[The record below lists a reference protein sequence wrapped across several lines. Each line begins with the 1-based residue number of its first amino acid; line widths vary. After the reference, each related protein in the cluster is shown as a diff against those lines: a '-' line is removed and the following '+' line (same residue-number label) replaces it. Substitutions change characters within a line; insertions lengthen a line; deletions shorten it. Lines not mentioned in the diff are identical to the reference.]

1 MGKRILQRR
10 RGKGGIQFRVP
21 SKDKVAPVRY
31 PNIVGNAEQKLV
43 VRAIVDERG
52 RSAPLAQVVY
62 GNESVAYIPAVSGL
76 AVGREIGLGAAAS
89 PAIGNILPLDSIP
102 EGTKISNIELRP
114 GDGGKLVR
122 ASGGSAILFSKGQGK
137 AVVRLPSGKSILLD
151 TRCRASIGEIAG
163 GGRLEKPFLR
173 AGPRHHAMRAA
184 GRPYPRMRGIAMAV
198 VYHPF
203 GGGRHQHP
211 GKSTSTSRNAPPGRK
226 VGLIAPRKTGRG
238 GTSRKRLARAKVE
251 VENR

>member
-10 RGKGGIQFRVP
+10 RGKGGIQFRARTRG
-21 SKDKVAPVRY
+21 KIAPVRY
-31 PNIVGNAEQKLV
+31 PKADEQGGNGV
-43 VRAIVDERG
+43 VRAILDERG
-52 RSAPLAQVVY
+52 RSAPLVQLQVGTNQFTY
-62 GNESVAYIPAVSGL
+62 MPAVSGIS
-76 AVGREIGLGAAAS
+76 VGGEVSFGAAAA
-89 PAIGNILPLDSIP
+89 PRAGNILPLSKVP
-102 EGTKISNIELRP
+102 EGTRVCNVELRP

-122 ASGGSAILFSKGQGK
+122 ASGTSAVLFSKAEGRAILK
-137 AVVRLPSGKSILLD
+137 LPSGKSIIVD
-151 TRCRASIGEIAG
+151 ERCRASIGEIAG

-173 AGPRHHAMRAA
+173 AGPRHHAMRAK
-184 GRPYPRMRGIAMAV
+184 GIMYPRMRGIAMAA

-238 GTSRKRLARAKVE
+238 RLPRKNAGVSG
-251 VENR
+251 